1 VTRGRRPYGPG
12 MDQFPTDLL
21 RRREVLIAAGGLGV
35 AAVGAGSFVGAVDSA
50 AAADCVLL
58 QREVTEGPYYLDL
71 DLHRRNIR
79 EDRKGIPLTLRF
91 RVLNVNTCRVIKGAA
106 VEIWHAD
113 GSGDYSGVS
122 GDSDTYL
129 RGIQKTNS
137 KGWVR
142 FETIYPGWYMG
153 RTPHIHMKVFVSGKE
168 VHTGQVFM
176 KDAVSAKVYSRGIY
190 APRGQ
195 ADTTNSE
202 DTIYAEA
209 GRRALL
215 HLRRNGDRIADGY
228 TGTLDI
234 GVNPS

>member
-1 VTRGRRPYGPG
+1 MTEPRAN
-12 MDQFPTDLL
+12 LL
-21 RRREVLIAAGGLGV
+21 RRREALFAAGGLGA
-35 AAVGAGSFVGAVDSA
+35 AAVGARLLLGSEDA
-50 AAADCVLL
+50 AAAAGCVL

-71 DLHRRNIR
+71 DLVRRNIR
-79 EDRKGIPLTLRF
+79 EDRHGIPLTLRF
-91 RVLNVNTCRVIKGAA
+91 RVLNVNTCRVIRHAA

-113 GSGDYSGVS
+113 GSGTYSGVS

-129 RGIQKTNS
+129 RGIQRTNS

-142 FETIYPGWYMG
+142 FETIYPGWYRG
-153 RTPHIHMKVFVSGKE
+153 RTPHIHMKVFVSGNE

-176 KDAVSAKVYSRGIY
+176 RDAVSAKVYGRSVY

-202 DTIYAEA
+202 DMIYSEA

-215 HLRRNGDRIADGY
+215 SLRRKGDRVADGY
-228 TGTLDI
+228 TGTLNI
-234 GVNPS
+234 GVDPS